1 MLALIGLD
9 LKNEE
14 IKKLEDDGVEFL
26 SLDGLLEGVDEWKK
40 AEGSISNF
48 LSNKSKTVIEKRN
61 DHKY

>member
-14 IKKLEDDGVEFL
+14 IQKLEDDGVEFL
-26 SLDGLLEGVDEWKK
+26 SLDALLEGVEEWKK

-48 LSNKSKTVIEKRN
+48 LSNKNKVVQEKKN
-61 DHKY
+61 EHKY